1 LKLNVDQKI
10 KQVEMSKTPQPSRKL
25 GGLLQ
30 TKNSEQYYSNL
41 LANVMKPRG
50 QVAEQD

>member
-1 LKLNVDQKI
+1 
-10 KQVEMSKTPQPSRKL
+10 MSRTPQPSQKL

-41 LANVMKPRG
+41 LASVLESRG
-50 QVAEQD
+50 QAADQNEN